1 MMLCWG
7 LLAVFGIL
15 FAVASAVKVPE
26 SFYIKKLMIPFYKI
40 SIFIFEMFPKK
51 GRFYV
56 QKRVEKD
63 LEAVSC
69 GKKADIQNYYM

>member
-40 SIFIFEMFPKK
+40 SIFIFGMFPKK
-51 GRFYV
+51 RTVLRSKESG
-56 QKRVEKD
+56 KR
-63 LEAVSC
+63 SGGC
-69 GKKADIQNYYM
+69 